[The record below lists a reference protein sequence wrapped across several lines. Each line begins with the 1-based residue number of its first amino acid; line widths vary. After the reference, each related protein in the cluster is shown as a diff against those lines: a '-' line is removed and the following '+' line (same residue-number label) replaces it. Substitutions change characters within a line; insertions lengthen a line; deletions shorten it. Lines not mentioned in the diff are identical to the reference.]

1 MVDPIALPRIP
12 DVQPRN
18 SHLLQFVPTDHAVTD
33 AGLITLVIQHSMVQ
47 LAFSENIVKM
57 PKIHASSPGKQN
69 KNDDLIV
76 FSPF

>member
-1 MVDPIALPRIP
+1 MYNPRTNHQATEVLNTAHFRMVDPIALPRIP

-57 PKIHASSPGKQN
+57 P
-69 KNDDLIV
+69 
-76 FSPF
+76 